1 MQDPHGALALMRA
14 EGPVRQVVTP
24 RGLTVWLVTRYAD
37 VRALLSD
44 PRVAKDAKRAQE
56 MITRNVTATGPVD
69 VTAQGLNAHML
80 NSDPPDHT
88 RLRKLVN
95 KAFTSGVVSR
105 LRPRVE
111 QITDELLDAMSG
123 EVDLMKALAFPL
135 PITVISEL
143 LGVELEDR
151 DQFGAWSNLLLSQ
164 GDSAAISEAVG
175 AMANFLV
182 QLIERKRENPTD
194 DLMSALVHASEE
206 GDRLS
211 PEELIAMVFLL
222 LVAGYETTV
231 NLIGNSVLALL
242 RHPDQLKALRAD
254 LSLLPNMVE
263 EVLRYDGSI
272 NIATLRF
279 TKEPIEVSGVE
290 IPAGEFLFLSLLSAN
305 RDAERFPDPEA
316 FDITRQTNG
325 HVAFGHGI
333 HYCVGAPLA
342 RLEAEIAIGK
352 LLDRFDG
359 IELLGETGSLR
370 FRESLLV
377 HGVESLPV
385 RLS

>member
-1 MQDPHGALALMRA
+1 MQDPHRALALMRA

-37 VRALLSD
+37 VRALMSD
-44 PRVAKDAKRAQE
+44 PRVAKDAKLAQE
-56 MITRNVTATGPVD
+56 MIARNVSATGAVD

-111 QITDELLDAMSG
+111 EITDELLDAMSG

-175 AMANFLV
+175 AMANYLV
-182 QLIERKRENPTD
+182 QLIARKSENPTD

-211 PEELIAMVFLL
+211 PEELVAMVFLL

-242 RHPDQLKALRAD
+242 RHPDQLKALRSD
-254 LSLLPNMVE
+254 PSLLPNMVE
-263 EVLRYDGSI
+263 ESLRFDGSI

-305 RDAERFPDPEA
+305 RDPERFPEPDA
-316 FDITRQTNG
+316 FDVTRQTNG
-325 HVAFGHGI
+325 HMAFGHGI

-342 RLEAEIAIGK
+342 RLEAEIAIGR

-359 IELLGETGSLR
+359 IELLGEVESLR

>member
-1 MQDPHGALALMRA
+1 MQDPHAALALMRE

-37 VRALLSD
+37 VRSLMSD
-44 PRVAKDAKRAQE
+44 SRVGKDAKLAQE
-56 MITRNVTATGPVD
+56 LFARSLSGTGVADATVH
-69 VTAQGLNAHML
+69 GLNAHML

-105 LRPRVE
+105 LRPRIE
-111 QITDELLDAMSG
+111 QITDELLDGMSG

-151 DQFGAWSNLLLSQ
+151 DQFGAWSNVLVSQ
-164 GDSAAISEAVG
+164 SDSEKISEAAG

-194 DLMSALVHASEE
+194 DLMSALVHASDE
-206 GDRLS
+206 GDSLG
-211 PEELIAMVFLL
+211 PFELIAMAFLL
-222 LVAGYETTV
+222 MVAGYETTV

-242 RHPDQLKALRAD
+242 RHPDQLKAVRAD
-254 LSLLPNMVE
+254 PSLVPNMVE
-263 EVLRYDGSI
+263 EVLRFDGSI

-279 TKEPIEVSGVE
+279 AKEPIEVSGVE

-305 RDAERFPDPEA
+305 RDAERFPDPDA

-325 HVAFGHGI
+325 HLAFGHGI

-342 RLEAEIAIGK
+342 RLEGEIAIGK
-352 LLDRFDG
+352 LLQRFDG
-359 IELLGETGSLR
+359 IELLGEVESLR

>member
-1 MQDPHGALALMRA
+1 MQDPHRALALMRE

-24 RGLTVWLVTRYAD
+24 RGLPVWLVTRYAD
-37 VRALLSD
+37 VRGLLSD
-44 PRVAKDAKRAQE
+44 SRVGKDASRAQE
-56 MITRNVTATGPVD
+56 LFARNLSGTGVAD
-69 VTAQGLNAHML
+69 VALHGLNGHML

-95 KAFTSGVVSR
+95 RAFTSGVVSR
-105 LRPRVE
+105 LRPRIE
-111 QITDELLDAMSG
+111 QITDELLDGMSG

-143 LGVELEDR
+143 LGVELDDR
-151 DQFGAWSNLLLSQ
+151 DQFGAWSNVLVSQ
-164 GDSAAISEAVG
+164 SDSAALAVAAG

-182 QLIERKRENPTD
+182 ELITKKRENPTD

-206 GDRLS
+206 GDSLT
-211 PEELIAMVFLL
+211 PNELIAMAFLL
-222 LVAGYETTV
+222 MVAGYETTV

-242 RHPDQLKALRAD
+242 RHPEQLKAVRAD
-254 LSLLPNMVE
+254 PSLVPNTVE
-263 EVLRYDGSI
+263 EVLRFDGSI

-279 TKEPIEVSGVE
+279 TKEPIDVAGVE

-305 RDAERFPDPEA
+305 RDGERFPDPET
-316 FDITRQTNG
+316 FDVTRQTNG

-333 HYCVGAPLA
+333 HHCVGAPLA
-342 RLEAEIAIGK
+342 RLEGEIAIGR
-352 LLDRFDG
+352 LLDRFSD
-359 IELLGETGSLR
+359 IELLGEVGSLR
-370 FRESLLV
+370 LRESLLV

>member
-1 MQDPHGALALMRA
+1 M
-14 EGPVRQVVTP
+14 VTP

-56 MITRNVTATGPVD
+56 MITRDVTATGAVD

-164 GDSAAISEAVG
+164 GDSAAISEAV
-175 AMANFLV
+175 
-182 QLIERKRENPTD
+182 
-194 DLMSALVHASEE
+194 SARWRTSWSSSSSA
-206 GDRLS
+206 R
-211 PEELIAMVFLL
+211 ARTRR
-222 LVAGYETTV
+222 TT
-231 NLIGNSVLALL
+231 
-242 RHPDQLKALRAD
+242 
-254 LSLLPNMVE
+254 
-263 EVLRYDGSI
+263 
-272 NIATLRF
+272 
-279 TKEPIEVSGVE
+279 
-290 IPAGEFLFLSLLSAN
+290 
-305 RDAERFPDPEA
+305 
-316 FDITRQTNG
+316 
-325 HVAFGHGI
+325 
-333 HYCVGAPLA
+333 
-342 RLEAEIAIGK
+342 
-352 LLDRFDG
+352 
-359 IELLGETGSLR
+359 
-370 FRESLLV
+370 
-377 HGVESLPV
+377 
-385 RLS
+385 